1 MMRQPP
7 FAEDLE
13 NRLLHRLV
21 LRLADVDPPLSLRV
35 QRQDLLFHAAQGEDE
50 SYLDK
55 SSCASGGP
63 TLDNPFS
70 SPSAIVAGEDRAGV
84 FPSSP
89 PVRKALRP
97 RPWPCQG
104 RGAPRAVTSPRGARG
119 GGRAR
124 RALCVWR

>member
-70 SPSAIVAGEDRAGV
+70 SPSAIVAGETQAGRL
-84 FPSSP
+84 PSSP
-89 PVRKALRP
+89 RRP
-97 RPWPCQG
+97 KTPLPWPLRLRG
-104 RGAPRAVTSPRGARG
+104 RWFPRILLS
-119 GGRAR
+119 
-124 RALCVWR
+124 

>member
-21 LRLADVDPPLSLRV
+21 LRLADVDPPLFSLRV

-70 SPSAIVAGEDRAGV
+70 SPSAIVAGGTPSERR
-84 FPSSP
+84 PSSP
-89 PVRKALRP
+89 RRP
-97 RPWPCQG
+97 NSRPPPPWLGPG
-104 RGAPRAVTSPRGARG
+104 WGVSRAGSP
-119 GGRAR
+119 
-124 RALCVWR
+124 L

>member
-21 LRLADVDPPLSLRV
+21 LRLADVDPPLFSLEV

-70 SPSAIVAGEDRAGV
+70 SPSAIVAGESHAD
-84 FPSSP
+84 SLP
-89 PVRKALRP
+89 PPPPARKLLPPPP
-97 RPWPCQG
+97 R
-104 RGAPRAVTSPRGARG
+104 RRRG
-119 GGRAR
+119 GCRSR
-124 RALCVWR
+124 R

>member
-70 SPSAIVAGEDRAGV
+70 SPSAIVAGENHADRL
-84 FPSSP
+84 PSP
-89 PVRKALRP
+89 PGRRKMLSPGALR
-97 RPWPCQG
+97 W
-104 RGAPRAVTSPRGARG
+104 RGWGVARMCVSPRGGAEG
-119 GGRAR
+119 EPWA
-124 RALCVWR
+124 RALLM

>member
-70 SPSAIVAGEDRAGV
+70 SPSAIVAGETHAGR
-84 FPSSP
+84 FPSP
-89 PVRKALRP
+89 PRGPKPLCPRALR
-97 RPWPCQG
+97 G
-104 RGAPRAVTSPRGARG
+104 RGRGFARNWISPRGARG
-119 GGRAR
+119 DPPVPRP
-124 RALCVWR
+124 

>member
-21 LRLADVDPPLSLRV
+21 LRLADVDPPLSLRG

-70 SPSAIVAGEDRAGV
+70 SPSAIVAAGTHTSRI
-84 FPSSP
+84 PSSRAP
-89 PVRKALRP
+89 PAPPRP
-97 RPWPCQG
+97 RP
-104 RGAPRAVTSPRGARG
+104 
-119 GGRAR
+119 
-124 RALCVWR
+124 

>member
-21 LRLADVDPPLSLRV
+21 LRLADVDPPLFSLRV

-70 SPSAIVAGEDRAGV
+70 SPSAIVAVELAHDHVYSTLGE
-84 FPSSP
+84 
-89 PVRKALRP
+89 RKSFRYRP
-97 RPWPCQG
+97 
-104 RGAPRAVTSPRGARG
+104 
-119 GGRAR
+119 
-124 RALCVWR
+124 LL

>member
-21 LRLADVDPPLSLRV
+21 LRLADVDPPLFSLRV

-70 SPSAIVAGEDRAGV
+70 SPSAIVAGGYHVELLP
-84 FPSSP
+84 FPP
-89 PVRKALRP
+89 
-97 RPWPCQG
+97 
-104 RGAPRAVTSPRGARG
+104 GARKLISPLPWRVRG
-119 GGRAR
+119 W
-124 RALCVWR
+124 CV

>member
-21 LRLADVDPPLSLRV
+21 LRLADVDPPLFSLRV

-70 SPSAIVAGEDRAGV
+70 SPSAIVAGENQSG
-84 FPSSP
+84 PLPLP
-89 PVRKALRP
+89 PPGPKPLLPGP
-97 RPWPCQG
+97 R
-104 RGAPRAVTSPRGARG
+104 R
-119 GGRAR
+119 
-124 RALCVWR
+124 

>member
-21 LRLADVDPPLSLRV
+21 LRLADVDPPLFSLRV

-70 SPSAIVAGEDRAGV
+70 SPSAIVAGENSSD
-84 FPSSP
+84 PPPSP
-89 PVRKALRP
+89 PRAPKTLPPSASGGTRRGLR
-97 RPWPCQG
+97 R
-104 RGAPRAVTSPRGARG
+104 RGVSPARG
-119 GGRAR
+119 GGTR
-124 RALCVWR
+124 RWAPPLVM

>member
-21 LRLADVDPPLSLRV
+21 LRLADVDPPLFSLRV
-35 QRQDLLFHAAQGEDE
+35 QRQDLLFHGATGEDE

-63 TLDNPFS
+63 TLNNPFS
-70 SPSAIVAGEDRAGV
+70 GLSTIVAGESAADRLP
-84 FPSSP
+84 FPP
-89 PVRKALRP
+89 PGRKFLRA
-97 RPWPCQG
+97 WPLAF
-104 RGAPRAVTSPRGARG
+104 RGCCLSRMRAPPRG
-119 GGRAR
+119 R
-124 RALCVWR
+124 REAH

>member
-21 LRLADVDPPLSLRV
+21 LRLADVDPPLFSLRV

-70 SPSAIVAGEDRAGV
+70 SPSAIVAVGCGSGRW
-84 FPSSP
+84 PSSP
-89 PVRKALRP
+89 
-97 RPWPCQG
+97 
-104 RGAPRAVTSPRGARG
+104 RGPHLLLPAS
-119 GGRAR
+119 
-124 RALCVWR
+124 WR

>member
-21 LRLADVDPPLSLRV
+21 LRLADVDPPLFSLRV

-70 SPSAIVAGEDRAGV
+70 SPSAIVAGENPAGRL
-84 FPSSP
+84 PSP
-89 PVRKALRP
+89 PPGPKPLCPSPLRW
-97 RPWPCQG
+97 RG
-104 RGAPRAVTSPRGARG
+104 RGLAPVV
-119 GGRAR
+119 
-124 RALCVWR
+124 L

>member
-21 LRLADVDPPLSLRV
+21 LRLADVDPPLFSLRV
-35 QRQDLLFHAAQGEDE
+35 QRQDLLFHAAQGGDE

-70 SPSAIVAGEDRAGV
+70 SPSAIVAGGNAAGR
-84 FPSSP
+84 PPSP
-89 PVRKALRP
+89 P
-97 RPWPCQG
+97 
-104 RGAPRAVTSPRGARG
+104 GARKLLLPPPLRCTG
-119 GGRAR
+119 ARAAR
-124 RALCVWR
+124 R

>member
-21 LRLADVDPPLSLRV
+21 LRLADVDPPLFSLRV

-70 SPSAIVAGEDRAGV
+70 SPSAIVAGGS
-84 FPSSP
+84 PSRRLP
-89 PVRKALRP
+89 PP
-97 RPWPCQG
+97 P
-104 RGAPRAVTSPRGARG
+104 APPHLPSPRRCRRPSRG
-119 GGRAR
+119 VRGR
-124 RALCVWR
+124 

>member
-70 SPSAIVAGEDRAGV
+70 SPSAIVAGESPAGRLPPPPPPRQI
-84 FPSSP
+84 PS
-89 PVRKALRP
+89 P
-97 RPWPCQG
+97 RP
-104 RGAPRAVTSPRGARG
+104 PR
-119 GGRAR
+119 
-124 RALCVWR
+124 L